1 MKKVMILS
9 LCAVAAVWC
18 GVARAGD
25 DDDSSLSSRIT
36 AVKLYRNQAAITRFA
51 KIRLKQGTNRVVLG
65 GLPPLLQ
72 DWSVRGSLPR
82 DYAGSIVSMEVVKK
96 ALVQKKRKEIL
107 DIEEKLKALR
117 EQDQSYVDDLKVVQS
132 QEKFLD
138 SIVDFSNQAVS
149 KELMTRIP
157 EVKVWD
163 GTLTYTAEKRKGL
176 LQRKREIERAREA
189 IGKEMQKWEFELAQI
204 AGTSYFDTYRTL
216 NDSLLTNR
224 SAMQIQQYTG
234 VTDRY
239 AARKRI
245 LDNPTENVDVEK
257 RLAVEIAAPAAGE
270 VDFSFSYVIP
280 NTAWEMKYDV
290 RADSVDG
297 KMSLF
302 VYGNIYQMTGENW
315 DDIALSLSTGA
326 PASAISPP
334 SLDPWFLDVVKPY
347 RESNYAGD
355 EKADMEEAAPVKRKS
370 MKKELGGADRAS
382 PPEPEIEEK
391 GPYFEIS
398 FPARQFISSS
408 AKYQKKFIREFRL
421 DGATAPRF
429 FYEAIPSDAE
439 NSYLKA
445 EVRNQTGLPWLPGE
459 AQMFLDN
466 EFMGKASM
474 PNVAPDMKEEII
486 LGMESRIAAR
496 KELVKQYE
504 ETAGILGGKRR
515 ILYRYRLTVENRLK
529 RGIDVSVYDALP
541 SSRNEK
547 IDVKIE
553 GLSHPFIKDEEFEKS
568 TRYAQGIRKWRIS
581 LPAGGKTEIL
591 YDAIISFDKD
601 LPISGMR

>member
-1 MKKVMILS
+1 MKRAMILS
-9 LCAVAAVWC
+9 LCAAAAVWS

-25 DDDSSLSSRIT
+25 DEDASLASRIT
-36 AVKLYRNQAAITRFA
+36 AVKLYRNQAAITRYA
-51 KIRLKQGTNRVVLG
+51 KLRLKQGTNRVVLG
-65 GLPPLLQ
+65 GLPPLLS

-82 DYAGSIVSMEVVKK
+82 GYAGSIVSLEVVQK

-117 EQDQSYVDDLKVVQS
+117 DRDQSFVDDLKVVQS

-138 SIVDFSNQAVS
+138 SIIDFSNQAVS

-163 GTLTYTAEKRKGL
+163 GTLTYTAEKRKSL
-176 LQRKREIERAREA
+176 LARKREIEREREKL
-189 IGKEMQKWEFELAQI
+189 GKEIQKWEFELSQI

-224 SAMQIQQYTG
+224 SAMQIQQYSG

-245 LDNPTENVDVEK
+245 LENPTENVDIEK
-257 RLAVEIAAPAAGE
+257 RLAVDIAAPSAGE
-270 VDFSFSYVIP
+270 VDFSFTYVIP

-297 KMSLF
+297 KIALF

-315 DDIALSLSTGA
+315 EDIELSLSTGA
-326 PASAISPP
+326 PVSAISPP
-334 SLDPWFLDVVKPY
+334 ALQPWFLDVAEQYKS
-347 RESNYAGD
+347 SNYAAD
-355 EKADMEEAAPVKRKS
+355 EKDMEEAAPAERKA
-370 MKKELGGADRAS
+370 MKKELGGTGKVS

-391 GPYFEIS
+391 GPYFEIK
-398 FPARQFISSS
+398 FPARQYISSS
-408 AKYQKKFIREFRL
+408 KKYQKKFIREFSL
-421 DGATAPRF
+421 DGAAASRF

-439 NSYLKA
+439 NGYLKA
-445 EVRNQTGLPWLPGE
+445 EIRNGTGLPWLPGE

-496 KELVKQYE
+496 KELVKKYE

-515 ILYRYRLTVENRLK
+515 ILYRYKLTVENRLQ
-529 RGIDVSVYDALP
+529 RGIEVSVYDALP
-541 SSRNEK
+541 SPRNGK
-547 IDVKIE
+547 IDVEIK
-553 GLSHPFIKDEEFEKS
+553 GLSHPYLKDEEFEKS
-568 TRYAQGIRKWRIS
+568 TRYAQGIRKWRVS
-581 LPAGGKTEIL
+581 LAAGGKTEIM
-591 YDAIISFDKD
+591 YDAVISFDKD
-601 LPISGMR
+601 LSISGMR